1 MSADL
6 SCSEQRSRNM
16 ASIRSRDT
24 NPELYFRKLLFRHG
38 YRYRIAQKGI
48 PGRPDVFL
56 RKYNTAVFVNGCYW
70 HRHNGCKYATTPG
83 THVDFWRRKFEAN
96 VARDARVRDR
106 LRMRGI
112 KCFTV
117 WECTLKNMVKDPDM
131 EKNVVRRFSEFV
143 LSDQLVCEI

>member
-1 MSADL
+1 
-6 SCSEQRSRNM
+6 M

-56 RKYNTAVFVNGCYW
+56 RKYNTAVFVNGCFW
-70 HRHNGCKYATTPG
+70 HRHAGCRFATTPK
-83 THVDFWRRKFEAN
+83 THAEFWQEKFESN
-96 VARDARVRDR
+96 VLRDSRVREL
-106 LRMRGI
+106 LRAREI

-117 WECTLKNMVKDPDM
+117 WECTLKNAARTAEAEELLVQ
-131 EKNVVRRFSEFV
+131 RFAEFV
-143 LSDQLVCEI
+143 SSDEWVSEI